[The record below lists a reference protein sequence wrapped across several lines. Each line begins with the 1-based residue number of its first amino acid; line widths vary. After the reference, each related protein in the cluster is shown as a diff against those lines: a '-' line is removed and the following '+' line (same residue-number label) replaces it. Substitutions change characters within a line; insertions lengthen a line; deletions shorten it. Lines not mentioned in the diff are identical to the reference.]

1 MKTTSLV
8 PEESLIYVNL
18 NCMILNCIKFFLY
31 GSNKF
36 FMKFW
41 KTSAKTRDG
50 KSEKVGASTVME
62 AGFVAKK
69 HLCGATEGSQ
79 IPIPAHHA
87 D

>member
-1 MKTTSLV
+1 
-8 PEESLIYVNL
+8 
-18 NCMILNCIKFFLY
+18 
-31 GSNKF
+31 
-36 FMKFW
+36 MKFW